1 MKLEKVIEVLNK
13 KQKGTYV
20 KVGWKSNIES
30 KKARKMGIEVVKET
44 DATVR
49 WGVNYSNLKRVKE
62 LKAIKSEEVQTAVV
76 RKPWYRHLE
85 ATPHIIEKLDDCTK
99 QYLQLFTINR
109 KGYMK
114 TKYYINGELKT
125 KQEVI
130 DSGYVNA
137 SEFAQKEECLIM
149 NIPISNIRFI
159 GQEV

>member
-13 KQKGTYV
+13 RQKGTYV

-30 KKARKMGIEVVKET
+30 AKARKMGIEVVKVT

-49 WGVNYSNLKRVKE
+49 WGINYSHLKRVKE
-62 LKAIKSEEVQTAVV
+62 MKAEKGESATEST

-85 ATPHIIEKLDDCTK
+85 GTPHIIQHLNDPEK
-99 QYLQLFTINR
+99 QYLQLFTINK
-109 KGYMK
+109 KGYIK
-114 TKYYINGELKT
+114 TEYYINGEHKT

-130 DSGYVNA
+130 NSGYVNA
-137 SEFAQKEECLIM
+137 SEFAPKDECLIV
-149 NIPISNIRFI
+149 NIPIANIRFI

>member
-1 MKLEKVIEVLNK
+1 MKLSNVINALNNR
-13 KQKGTYV
+13 QQGTYV

-30 KKARKMGIEVVKET
+30 AKAHKMGIEVVKVT

-49 WGVNYSNLKRVKE
+49 WGINYSHLKRVKE
-62 LKAIKSEEVQTAVV
+62 MKAEKGESVTENT

-85 ATPHIIEKLDDCTK
+85 GTPHIIQHLNDPEK
-99 QYLQLFTINR
+99 QYLQLFTINK
-109 KGYMK
+109 KGYIK
-114 TKYYINGELKT
+114 TEYYINGEHKT

-137 SEFAQKEECLIM
+137 SEFAPKDECLIV
-149 NIPISNIRFI
+149 NIPIANIRFI

>member
-1 MKLEKVIEVLNK
+1 MKLSNVINALSN

-30 KKARKMGIEVVKET
+30 AKARKLGVEVIKET

-49 WGVNYSNLKRVKE
+49 WGVSYANLKRVKQ
-62 LKAIKSEEVQTAVV
+62 IKSEQPENDSSTQ

-85 ATPHIIEKLDDCTK
+85 ATPHIIEHLNDPNK

-109 KGYMK
+109 KGYIK
-114 TKYYINGELKT
+114 TRYYINGELKT
-125 KQEVI
+125 RQEVV

-137 SEFAQKEECLIM
+137 SEFTQKDECLIM

>member
-1 MKLEKVIEVLNK
+1 MKLEKVIEVLGK

-20 KVGWKSNIES
+20 KIGWKSNIES
-30 KKARKMGIEVVKET
+30 AKARKMGVEVVKET

-62 LKAIKSEEVQTAVV
+62 LKAAQGVEAQTNT

-85 ATPHIIEKLDDCTK
+85 ATPHIIEHLSDSTK

-114 TKYYINGELKT
+114 IKYYINGELKT

-137 SEFAQKEECLIM
+137 SEFATKEECLIM

>member
-1 MKLEKVIEVLNK
+1 MKLEKVIEVLGK

-20 KVGWKSNIES
+20 KIGWKSNIES
-30 KKARKMGIEVVKET
+30 AKARKMGVEVVKET

-62 LKAIKSEEVQTAVV
+62 LKAEQNVESQVNT

-85 ATPHIIEKLDDCTK
+85 ATPHIIEHLSDSTK

-109 KGYMK
+109 KGYIK

-137 SEFAQKEECLIM
+137 SEFAPKEECLIM
-149 NIPISNIRFI
+149 NIPISNIKFI
-159 GQEV
+159 GKEV

>member
-13 KQKGTYV
+13 RQKGTYV

-30 KKARKMGIEVVKET
+30 AKARKMGIEVVKVT

-49 WGVNYSNLKRVKE
+49 WGINYSHLKRVKE
-62 LKAIKSEEVQTAVV
+62 IKAEKGESATEST

-85 ATPHIIEKLDDCTK
+85 GIPHIIQHLNDPEK
-99 QYLQLFTINR
+99 QYLQLFTIN
-109 KGYMK
+109 KKSYIK
-114 TKYYINGELKT
+114 TEYYINGEHKT

-137 SEFAQKEECLIM
+137 SEFAPKDECLIV
-149 NIPISNIRFI
+149 NIPIANIRFI